1 VTSTTT
7 LSADDLAIDREL
19 ARVSDSYRFLLD
31 LTPVDVEANRDAF
44 LYGGATKPSFT
55 YRELEDELAVMRT
68 VLDSVMVADIED
80 PTFGHL
86 LRAKHREIELQL
98 DMLGARDTD
107 DFLPLS
113 IELYGAVAPGLFD
126 HAESLLERI
135 DAPDATR
142 DGRRISADR
151 FVMLAEAEL
160 AHYRRV
166 DPDIGVHVEI
176 RPDASGILVSGGDL
190 IVGAAARLPAD
201 RADALLQHEIGT
213 HLLTYVNGTYQPIRV
228 MAAGLAGYE
237 ETQEGLAILAEY
249 LVGGL
254 SPERL
259 RQLAGRVVA
268 VHDMVTGAS
277 FAEVYERLVTA
288 GFSRS
293 GAFTTTMRAFR
304 SGGLTKDAIYLR
316 GLLDLLAHLT
326 RGGTLDLLWLGKL
339 SLTDLPLVG
348 ELADRGLL
356 REPKLLPR
364 YLADPATSARLE
376 HAAGLTD
383 PAELI
388 GTTR

>member
-1 VTSTTT
+1 MSTTT
-7 LSADDLAIDREL
+7 LSAEDLAIDREL
-19 ARVSDSYRFLLD
+19 TRVSDSFRFLLD

-44 LYGGATKPSFT
+44 LHGGATEPSFT
-55 YRELEDELAVMRT
+55 YRELEDELEVMRS
-68 VLDSVMVADIED
+68 VLDSVTVADIED
-80 PTFGHL
+80 PTVGHL
-86 LRAKHREIELQL
+86 LRAKHRELELQL
-98 DMLGARDTD
+98 DMLGARSTE

-113 IELYGAVAPGLFD
+113 IELYGAVAPGLLD
-126 HAESLLERI
+126 HAESVLERI
-135 DAPDATR
+135 DAPDAAR
-142 DGRRISADR
+142 DDRRIDAEG
-151 FVMLAEAEL
+151 FVTLAEAEL

-201 RADALLQHEIGT
+201 RAGALLQHEIGT

-237 ETQEGLAILAEY
+237 ETQEGLAIFAEY

-268 VHDMVTGAS
+268 VHHMVTGAS

-316 GLLDLLAHLT
+316 GLLDLVEHLT

-348 ELADRGLL
+348 DLADRGLL
-356 REPKLLPR
+356 HEPKLLPR
-364 YLADPATSARLE
+364 YLADPTTSARLE
-376 HAAGLTD
+376 HAAGLID